1 MSQSSTASI
10 TVLLVG
16 GRETRHLRVPKQIL
30 PFGDSTVLGRT
41 IKAYLD
47 AGFADVLL
55 VLGYKADLI
64 ASELGDLPPGVRIVR
79 NPLFDEGM
87 SSFLRAG
94 LRELPASATGFCIG
108 LEDQP
113 LLTPEL
119 LKEFA
124 DAFVAGKKPILVPAY
139 QGSLGLPAFFRAS
152 MAEELSQ
159 LKQTEDL
166 WDVMKRHGDELID
179 HATGFSAVVRSIED
193 TDDYH
198 ALLRTARLPI
208 PEIQPPPPPPPPPA
222 PEPEPGPEAIA
233 ESGPEP
239 IAE

>member
-16 GRETRHLRVPKQIL
+16 GRETRHLRVPKQVL
-30 PFGDSTVLGRT
+30 PFGDTTVLGRT

-47 AGFADVLL
+47 AGFAEILL

-64 ASELGDLPPGVRIVR
+64 ASELGELPPGVRIVR

-94 LRELPASATGFCIG
+94 LRELPATSSGFCIG

-113 LLTPEL
+113 LLTPDL

-124 DAFVAGKKPILVPAY
+124 EAFSGGKKPILIPAY
-139 QGSLGLPAFFRAS
+139 QGSLGLPAFFHAS

-159 LKQTEDL
+159 LKQDEDL
-166 WDVMKRHGDELID
+166 WDVMKRHADNLLD
-179 HATGFSAVVRSIED
+179 YPTGFSAVVRSID
-193 TDDYH
+193 DMDDYH

-208 PEIQPPPPPPPPPA
+208 PEIKPPPPPA
-222 PEPEPGPEAIA
+222 PPEPEPEPETAAEPGPEPLT
-233 ESGPEP
+233 E
-239 IAE
+239 